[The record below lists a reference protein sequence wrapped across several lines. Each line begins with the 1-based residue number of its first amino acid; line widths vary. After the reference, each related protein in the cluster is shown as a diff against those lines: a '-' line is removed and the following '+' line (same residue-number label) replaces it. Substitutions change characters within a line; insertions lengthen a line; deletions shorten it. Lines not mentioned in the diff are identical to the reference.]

1 MSHKTSIATDSSSLH
16 IFLLAY
22 LSYLQNKSFK
32 ASRKDPTCLAAIN
45 GNGALRSP
53 LCLGISAQ
61 MLCEPPVLMPH
72 QHVPVLWE
80 PLALGGGVPRNFTA
94 TLKWLNTV
102 LKQQCGGEINSKNQ
116 EVHK

>member
-61 MLCEPPVLMPH
+61 MLCEPPVLTPH
-72 QHVPVLWE
+72 QHVPILQA
-80 PLALGGGVPRNFTA
+80 PLALGGCP
-94 TLKWLNTV
+94 
-102 LKQQCGGEINSKNQ
+102 QECYSNSEMVKHCV
-116 EVHK
+116 ERAVWR